1 MGCDIR
7 RQQEP
12 RLLACT
18 AQRVKLL
25 ACTAQRVKLPS
36 VDIEKSV
43 GFFLIHTK

>member
-12 RLLACT
+12 R
-18 AQRVKLL
+18 LL